1 MRRASWTGFSLV
13 LVLASTAEAQVRYQ
27 PTDLGRL
34 EGNSTDAKGIN
45 DPSHVVGSSS
55 ASAETA
61 LPALLWTQSSGVHH
75 LDTLGGGNSSGQ
87 GASDGSQVVGY
98 ADTTDG
104 GSHAFIYTKATGMR
118 DLGTLG
124 GSNSQAN
131 AINSDEDTDGPNQ
144 IAGWSLVSEDTA
156 QHAVVWDGN
165 HKILDLGT
173 LGGTNSQAYGVNC
186 DGVVVG
192 SSGTADDATTDAFV
206 WDPEFGMQ
214 DLGTL
219 GGSIAQAAAI
229 NCSGQVVGFSSLP
242 DDLETHA
249 FLYTNGSMK
258 DLGTLG
264 GGYSHAT
271 AINDLGR
278 VVGFSNTAGDK
289 ETHAFLWTRRQGMQ
303 DLNKLIPANSG
314 WDLQAASSINNRGRI
329 FGVGTIK
336 GQSHAFVLIPASR

>member
-1 MRRASWTGFSLV
+1 LRRASWTGFSLV

-98 ADTTDG
+98 ADATDG

-192 SSGTADDATTDAFV
+192 SSGTTDDATTDAFV
-206 WDPEFGMQ
+206 WDQEFGMQ

-264 GGYSHAT
+264 GGYSQAT
-271 AINDLGR
+271 AVNDLGR
-278 VVGFSNTAGDK
+278 VVGFSNTAGDR

-329 FGVGTIK
+329 FGVGRIK

>member
-1 MRRASWTGFSLV
+1 V
-13 LVLASTAEAQVRYQ
+13 LVVLVIASTAGAQVRYQ

-34 EGNSTDAKGIN
+34 EGNFSDTQGIK

-55 ASAETA
+55 ASDETA
-61 LPALLWTQSSGVHH
+61 LPVLSWTQSGAVDH
-75 LDTLGGGNSSGQ
+75 LDTLGGSNGSAQGNGE
-87 GASDGSQVVGY
+87 DSQVVGY

-104 GSHAFIYTKATGMR
+104 GSHAFIYTKAAGMQ

-131 AINSDEDTDGPNQ
+131 AINSGDDTDGPNQ
-144 IAGWSLVSEDTA
+144 IVGWSLISEDTA
-156 QHAVVWDGN
+156 QHAVAWDGN
-165 HKILDLGT
+165 HKIVDLGT

-186 DGVVVG
+186 DGLVVG
-192 SSGTADDATTDAFV
+192 SSGTMDDATTDAFV

-219 GGSIAQAAAI
+219 GGTVAQATAI

-249 FLYTNGSMK
+249 FLDINGSMK

-264 GGYSHAT
+264 GGYSQAT
-271 AINDLGR
+271 AINDPGR
-278 VVGFSNTAGDK
+278 VVGFSNTAGDTG
-289 ETHAFLWTRRQGMQ
+289 THAFLWTRRRGMQ

-314 WDLQAASSINNRGRI
+314 WDLQVASSINNRGRI